1 MVGAPDGAADVLRE
15 LDALATA
22 RPPGDPV
29 LPIVT
34 FRGDAAGQL
43 VKEFCGH
50 VLNVVPT
57 AVVGGVTAADGDV
70 RSPQQSDIGL
80 VDQIA
85 DELIPMPDGMGTA
98 RLPAYVTLRAAM
110 SERIDV
116 APHARSRQRLRRRLL
131 KVLSGGDPAPD
142 EVDRMPDALQRVVKA
157 DDVRWVFHRLL
168 RLAVRFRLRRNKGL
182 QAVGDH
188 VADTLQKPRQGFL
201 ESARRL
207 TVKGAA
213 RQRDDL
219 VREAMVLAL
228 LHDLDWETRPSRWSP
243 WRRRRV
249 TPFVVLFP
257 DVPPTGPARRFLD
270 TLIDLHGRQKR
281 GALLVVAAAETGG
294 DPTSLDDA
302 TRDLQSVVAGNAY
315 PEPVLAV
322 AAPAPDQDAPWP
334 VDPQLRPGPVPS
346 MWPVVLRWAA
356 AGLLAGALVWVAIDK
371 IGDLLDPADG
381 CGYEQ
386 EQTDGDPSELVGIGD
401 GTEDCSFFTG
411 EPGPGGPTM
420 QEKNRTVEASI
431 AAINHEIEPKDDYR
445 TVVFFAPMTV
455 PDEAERL
462 GQTALRQLRG
472 VAMAQETIHTQS
484 THDETRVPIRILLA
498 NPGDRFEHGVSVAE
512 QIRELA
518 EQDDTVV
525 GVVGIAQS
533 RDDSQRAVRTLTEAG
548 VPVVAGPLTGDF
560 MADISSPY
568 YQLTPTNRRVSAVF
582 DAFLADAR
590 VVGEDGSARPARD
603 AVVVF
608 DPEDAYSRNLAE
620 DFDAA
625 FAEPGV
631 HDIRPAEHG
640 VGDDGGAGLGELAD
654 EVCGLIDP
662 ERDIVFFALR
672 SQQLVGMLDGMA
684 VNACAGGFTVVAGSD
699 VTKFVQAP
707 EVKLPDYD
715 FVRLYYASFGFAT
728 RDEGLP
734 RSEIQVRFHDD
745 YREEYHSNVA
755 AFDVGDAAITYDALW
770 ALSEAID
777 GGRASLGG
785 VSPGRDVVAGQLG
798 AGVTFSGVSGHVALE
813 SASRLPED
821 KLVLVVEVNIL
832 GDGRLRRTP
841 LLACGRLSG
850 EEATDWGV
858 GPLTCPQDAP

>member
-1 MVGAPDGAADVLRE
+1 MVAAAEFLRA
-15 LDALATA
+15 LDELATA

-34 FRGDAAGQL
+34 CRGEGAGQ
-43 VKEFCGH
+43 VVEEFCGH

-57 AVVGGVTAADGDV
+57 AVVGGVAAADDDV
-70 RSPQQSDIGL
+70 RSPQQADIGL

-85 DELIPMPDGMGTA
+85 DALIPMPSGMGTA

-110 SERIDV
+110 SEDITL
-116 APHARSRQRLRRRLL
+116 APPARPRQRLRRRLL
-131 KVLSGGDPAPD
+131 KVLGGGDPAPD
-142 EVDRMPDALQRVVKA
+142 GVDRMPNALQRIVRA
-157 DDVRWVFHRLL
+157 DDVLLVFHWLL
-168 RLAVRFRLRRNKGL
+168 RLAVRLRLRRNKGL

-188 VADTLQKPRQGFL
+188 VASALQRPRQGFL
-201 ESARRL
+201 ESAKHL
-207 TVKGAA
+207 TVQGEA

-257 DVPPTGPARRFLD
+257 SVPRTGPARRILD
-270 TLIDLHGRQKR
+270 TLIALHGRQKR
-281 GALLVVAAAETGG
+281 GALLVVAAVETG
-294 DPTSLDDA
+294 DDLKPIEGA
-302 TRDLQSVVAGNAY
+302 TEDLRSVIAGNALS
-315 PEPVLAV
+315 EAELAV
-322 AAPAPDQDAPWP
+322 AVPALDQDAPWP
-334 VDPQLRPGPVPS
+334 PNPQLRPGPGPS
-346 MWPVVLRWAA
+346 LWPVVLRWAG
-356 AGLLAGALVWVAIDK
+356 AGLLGMVLVVAVIVV
-371 IGDLLDPADG
+371 IGRIRDPGDG
-381 CGYEQ
+381 CRYEQ
-386 EQTDGDPSELVGIGD
+386 ERTGDDPSELVGIGD
-401 GTEDCSFFTG
+401 GTKDCSFFTG

-431 AAINHEIEPKDDYR
+431 AAVNQEIEPEDDYR

-455 PDEAERL
+455 PDKAERL
-462 GQTALRQLRG
+462 GQTALRQMRG
-472 VAMAQETIHTQS
+472 VAMAQETIYTQS
-484 THDETRVPIRILLA
+484 THDATRVPIRILLA
-498 NPGDRFEHGVSVAE
+498 NPGDRFEHGVRVAE

-548 VPVVAGPLTGDF
+548 LPVVAGPLTGDF

-631 HDIRPAEHG
+631 HDIRPVEHD

-707 EVKLPDYD
+707 EVELPEYD

-798 AGVTFSGVSGHVALE
+798 AGVTFSGVSGHVTLE

-841 LLACGRLSG
+841 LMACGRLSG
-850 EEATDWGV
+850 EEVTDCGV
-858 GPLTCPQDAP
+858 GALTCPPDAP